1 MTFAEDWMDHRLNC
15 LKNYGIVDQDHV
27 VWVGGNAKMN
37 EFQAAMG
44 LCNLR
49 HVDEEIGKRRKVAE
63 RYMEHLGGLPGLK
76 LPHCQKGLTPNYAY
90 FPVVFDGFGADR
102 NQIYD
107 ALAAN
112 DIYPR
117 KYFYPLTNAFQ
128 CYEGRFSPEDTP
140 VASYMAER
148 VLTLPLY
155 AGLSVRDVDRICRI
169 LKECGTGPGR

>member
-1 MTFAEDWMDHRLNC
+1 MDHRLNC

-76 LPHCQKGLTPNYAY
+76 
-90 FPVVFDGFGADR
+90 PVSYTHLGGG
-102 NQIYD
+102 QQH
-107 ALAAN
+107 
-112 DIYPR
+112 DI
-117 KYFYPLTNAFQ
+117 Q
-128 CYEGRFSPEDTP
+128 C
-140 VASYMAER
+140 
-148 VLTLPLY
+148 
-155 AGLSVRDVDRICRI
+155 
-169 LKECGTGPGR
+169 PGHIV

>member
-1 MTFAEDWMDHRLNC
+1 
-15 LKNYGIVDQDHV
+15 
-27 VWVGGNAKMN
+27 
-37 EFQAAMG
+37 
-44 LCNLR
+44 
-49 HVDEEIGKRRKVAE
+49 
-63 RYMEHLGGLPGLK
+63 MEHLGGLPGLK

-102 NQIYD
+102 NQVYD